1 MATSEAR
8 KRANAKWDKQNMTI
22 IAAKVRNEV
31 KEAFRAACEQN
42 GTTMNAVLLEA
53 MRSYIEQHKPD

>member
-8 KRANAKWDKQNMTI
+8 KRANAKWDKQNMTT
-22 IAAKVRNEV
+22 IAARVRRDER
-31 KEAFRAACEQN
+31 EAFRELCEKN
-42 GTTMNAVLLEA
+42 GTNINAVLLEA